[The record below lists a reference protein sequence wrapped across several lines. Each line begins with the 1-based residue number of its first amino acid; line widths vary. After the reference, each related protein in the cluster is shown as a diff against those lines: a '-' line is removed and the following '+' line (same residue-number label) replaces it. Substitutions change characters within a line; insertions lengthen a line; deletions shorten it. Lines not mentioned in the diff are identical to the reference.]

1 MQTTDIAW
9 KKEQNEG
16 CTMYYY
22 SVSTRLILT
31 TKIFEFL
38 MAQQI
43 GGTFWYYKL
52 LYLNIFFIS
61 FIKTR
66 PEAVKVLASAIWG
79 RKFEVVWSK
88 NVINIFFMNCC
99 KDQNLKLWAKSVHI
113 YRSYG
118 HFQKCGQFP
127 KRIYY
132 INFERWCASDFWWN
146 FKSKVFQ
153 GLGVP
158 SYTCGFMWFLIW
170 WF

>member
-1 MQTTDIAW
+1 MCIYLNYCVDPIEYITNLLMSPSARLGTIYLKSSDQKSREAT
-9 KKEQNEG
+9 
-16 CTMYYY
+16 
-22 SVSTRLILT
+22 SVV
-31 TKIFEFL
+31 
-38 MAQQI
+38 
-43 GGTFWYYKL
+43 WYPKL
-52 LYLNIFFIS
+52 LDNYDFKIPSKMGCL
-61 FIKTR
+61 
-66 PEAVKVLASAIWG
+66 EAVKVLASAIWG